1 MSKLAEWL
9 TENYDDLVTAASE
22 RLAGTQ
28 EGRESIIETVR
39 DFYAAFIVAAEH
51 IDVTPLRVALLD
63 WVESRSAPSGQAAV
77 RFVDVLNVLKRTV
90 WDLIVERCSPR
101 RAVSLLVVLD
111 RLMEEATDFLTQQEQ
126 EATMADLQRRLERMQ
141 VEMQRL
147 DKSKSDFIAVAAHE
161 LKTPLTLIEGY
172 ANMLREEFPADEY
185 PRVALMLGGIANGTS
200 RLRDI
205 IDDMIDVSM
214 IDLNLL
220 VLHFQPV
227 WPRRVV
233 EAVVGE
239 LEGSID
245 QRRQALVLEDF
256 GEADRPI
263 LADPERLRQVFKNIV
278 MNAIKYTP
286 DGGHI
291 TISARSLPNFIDVQ
305 VIDTGIGIDPE
316 DLQRIFDRFMPTGD
330 IALHSSG
337 KTKFKGGG
345 PGLGLAI
352 ARGIVDAH
360 GGTIWAESPGC
371 DEKKCPGSIFHV
383 MLPVRATDM
392 PDADMMKLFDITEE
406 EISRRDTL

>member
-1 MSKLAEWL
+1 MSKLANWL
-9 TENYDDLVTAASE
+9 TENYDDLSTVASE
-22 RLAGTQ
+22 RLAGPREVQ
-28 EGRESIIETVR
+28 ESIIDTVR
-39 DFYAAFIVAAEH
+39 DFFTALIAAVDSL
-51 IDVTPLRVALLD
+51 DVTPLKVALLD
-63 WVESRSAPSGQAAV
+63 WVESRSAPIGSESIG
-77 RFVDVLNVLKRTV
+77 FVEMLNILKSTL
-90 WDLIVERCSPR
+90 WDLVVERCTAR
-101 RAVSLLVVLD
+101 QAVNSLVVLD
-111 RLMEEATDFLTQQEQ
+111 RLLEEAMDFLVQQER
-126 EATMADLQRRLERMQ
+126 EATLADLQRRLERMQ
-141 VEMQRL
+141 LEMQRL
-147 DKSKSDFIAVAAHE
+147 DKSKSDFISVAAHE

-185 PRVALMLGGIANGTS
+185 PRVALMLGGIANGTL

-227 WPRRVV
+227 WPKRVV

-245 QRRQALVLEDF
+245 ERRQSLVIEDF

-263 LADPERLRQVFKNIV
+263 LADPERLRQVFKNV
-278 MNAIKYTP
+278 VSNAIKYTP

-291 TISARSLPNFIDVQ
+291 TIGARALPNFIDVQ
-305 VIDTGIGIDPE
+305 VADSGIGIEPE

-360 GGTIWAESPGC
+360 GGTIWAESPGY
-371 DEKKCPGSIFHV
+371 DERKCPGAIFHI
-383 MLPVRATDM
+383 MLPIRATDM
-392 PDADMMKLFDITEE
+392 TDKDMMKLLDITEE
-406 EISRRDTL
+406 EISRRGSD

>member
-1 MSKLAEWL
+1 MSKLVEWL

-39 DFYAAFIVAAEH
+39 DFYAALIVATEH
-51 IDVTPLRVALLD
+51 LDVTPLRVALLD

-101 RAVSLLVVLD
+101 LAVSLLVVLD
-111 RLMEEATDFLTQQEQ
+111 RLMEEAMDFLTQQEQ

-227 WPRRVV
+227 WPRRIV

-291 TISARSLPNFIDVQ
+291 TISARTLPNFIDVQ

-392 PDADMMKLFDITEE
+392 SDADMMKLFDITEE

>member
-9 TENYDDLVTAASE
+9 TENYEDLVAAASE
-22 RLAGTQ
+22 RLG
-28 EGRESIIETVR
+28 GPREARDSIAETVS
-39 DFYAAFIVAAEH
+39 DFYGALIVAAEH
-51 IDVTPLRVALLD
+51 YDVTPLRVALLD
-63 WVESRSAPSGQAAV
+63 WVESRSAPSGQGAV
-77 RFVDVLNVLKRTV
+77 RFVEVLNALKRTV
-90 WDLIVERCSPR
+90 WDLVVERCPPR
-101 RAVSLLVVLD
+101 QAVSSLVALD
-111 RLMEEATDFLTQQEQ
+111 RLMEEAMDFLTQQEQ
-126 EATMADLQRRLERMQ
+126 EVTLADLQRRLERMQ
-141 VEMQRL
+141 VEIQRL
-147 DKSKSDFIAVAAHE
+147 DKSKSDFISVAAHE

-185 PRVALMLGGIANGTS
+185 PRVALMLGGIANGTM

-227 WPRRVV
+227 WPNRVV

-245 QRRQALVLEDF
+245 ERRQSLVIEDF
-256 GEADRPI
+256 GDADRPI
-263 LADPERLRQVFKNIV
+263 LADPERLRQVFKNIIT
-278 MNAIKYTP
+278 NAIKYTP
-286 DGGHI
+286 DGGRI
-291 TISARSLPNFIDVQ
+291 TIGARSLPNFIDIQ
-305 VIDTGIGIDPE
+305 VADTGIGIDPE

-352 ARGIVDAH
+352 ARGIIDAH

-371 DEKKCPGSIFHV
+371 DEKKCPGTIFHV
-383 MLPVRATDM
+383 MLPIRATDM
-392 PDADMMKLFDITEE
+392 SDADMMKLLDITEE
-406 EISRRDTL
+406 EISKRSSR

>member
-1 MSKLAEWL
+1 MAKLSDWL
-9 TENYDDLVTAASE
+9 TENYDDLVSAASE
-22 RLAGTQ
+22 RLAGPQ
-28 EGRESIIETVR
+28 EARESITETVK
-39 DFYAAFIVAAEH
+39 DFYSALITAAEQL
-51 IDVTPLRVALLD
+51 DVTPLKVALLD
-63 WVESRSAPSGQAAV
+63 WVESRTAPIGEEPV
-77 RFVDVLNVLKRTV
+77 RFVEVLNVLKRAA
-90 WDLIVERCSPR
+90 WDLILERCSDR
-101 RAVSLLVVLD
+101 RALLSLVALD
-111 RLMEEATDFLTQQEQ
+111 RLLEEAMDFLVQQEK
-126 EATMADLQRRLERMQ
+126 EATIADLQRRLERMQ
-141 VEMQRL
+141 IEMKRL

-172 ANMLREEFPADEY
+172 ANMLREEFPADEF
-185 PRVALMLGGIANGTS
+185 PRVAMMLGGIANGTM

-227 WPRRVV
+227 WLRRVV

-239 LEGSID
+239 LEDSFE
-245 QRRQALVLEDF
+245 QRRQSLVIEDF
-256 GEADRPI
+256 GDANRPI
-263 LADPERLRQVFKNIV
+263 LADPERLRQVFKNIIT
-278 MNAIKYTP
+278 NAIKYTP

-291 TISARSLPNFIDVQ
+291 TISARSLPSFIDVQ
-305 VIDTGIGIDPE
+305 VADTGIGIDAE

-392 PDADMMKLFDITEE
+392 TDADMMRLLDITEE
-406 EISRRDTL
+406 EISKRGAD